1 MGTQRGAQGSDTHTT
16 FFCVCVCVSDFDVFS
31 QLLPGPKKSIS
42 HFSAQWQIWMR
53 AEVKQL
59 RSLAASWIFLVGR
72 QTLSDSETAGVRLL
86 QFHTVWLWLFFFFYP
101 NLFCF
106 LLTMKKKKSFK
117 PMLRV
122 ARMR

>member
-16 FFCVCVCVSDFDVFS
+16 FFLCVSDFDVFS

-59 RSLAASWIFLVGR
+59 CLLAASWIFLLGQ
-72 QTLSDSETAGVRLL
+72 QTPSDSETTGVQLL
-86 QFHTVWLWLFFFFYP
+86 SHSLVVAVFFP

-106 LLTMKKKKSFK
+106 LLTMKKK
-117 PMLRV
+117 L
-122 ARMR
+122 